1 MPTPGSKS
9 PVNYRLRV
17 TAGPEYALDTHR
29 VVPVNAD
36 KTLRIENELAI
47 IYLCV
52 RIQDYTGLPNGSPKT
67 SKYFSHPL
75 HESDQ
80 YSISFILIPKQDIS
94 GNDLVWGND
103 FNRPIRDSI
112 PPGFN
117 TALRIVK
124 WAIDPGLDGDPYADK
139 PYLYSPGLASWNYF
153 RIGEKVGPEEL
164 SAGDEKKENVH
175 DRISVVEE
183 GAEGTGEK
191 ERGRLQIPNDVSQ
204 RKKYFLDENVRN
216 DFVFEKGRQYLI
228 DFGNPYLGFNDF
240 TLRLPG
246 FHLHVAK
253 YIDARK
259 HKLRYTL
266 KNRKLDKTLLVVLFT
281 LLVEGSEEEIS
292 ERELSVGSGEDGNAG
307 SSSKR

>member
-1 MPTPGSKS
+1 MPTLGTPTA
-9 PVNYRLRV
+9 NYRLRV
-17 TAGPEYALDTHR
+17 TAGPSYDLKTHR
-29 VVPVNAD
+29 TVPVNAEE
-36 KTLRIENELAI
+36 TLCIENEQAI
-47 IYLCV
+47 SYLCV
-52 RIQDYTGLPNGSPKT
+52 RVQDYTGLPNNSPKT
-67 SKYFSHPL
+67 SPYFTHPL
-75 HESDQ
+75 HEFDQ

-94 GNDLVWGND
+94 GNDLMFGND

-153 RIGEKVGPEEL
+153 RIGEKVDPKEEKE
-164 SAGDEKKENVH
+164 GNRHEK
-175 DRISVVEE
+175 IAVVEE
-183 GAEGTGEK
+183 GGEGSGKEEREK
-191 ERGRLQIPNDVSQ
+191 LQIPDDIAQ
-204 RKKYFLDENVRN
+204 RKKYFLDENKRN
-216 DFVFEKGRQYLI
+216 EFVFEKGSQYLV

-266 KNRKLDKTLLVVLFT
+266 TNKKLDREVLVILFT
-281 LLVEGSEEEIS
+281 LLVEGSDEEIVERDSSAS
-292 ERELSVGSGEDGNAG
+292 EGE
-307 SSSKR
+307 